1 MAIDKKEVKVVG
13 MHCPSCAKAVEL
25 SMMDLVEVE
34 FDSDKVSDVDLV
46 GAVKE
51 AGFDVE

>member
-25 SMMDLVEVE
+25 CMMDLDGVESAV
-34 FDSDKVSDVDLV
+34 V
-46 GAVKE
+46 GKRSRI
-51 AGFDVE
+51 

>member
-25 SMMDLVEVE
+25 CMMKKYLMWT
-34 FDSDKVSDVDLV
+34 
-46 GAVKE
+46 
-51 AGFDVE
+51 